1 MRLSRRTVYVHS
13 AATVE
18 RSGELDDASGV
29 LSRQDIERLLDGAPP
44 LLEGLV
50 NRAEQLQANGIDI
63 TLETVSRFRGPGM
76 LGRESHQ
83 RALPEMA
90 EIPFATDGTLFLAP
104 GAYQVRFNE
113 TVHLPG
119 WLMAYARPRSSLLRS
134 GVALHTAV
142 WDAGYSG
149 RGISLMVV
157 YNPSG
162 FRVARDARIC
172 QLVFHRL
179 TSATEAA
186 YAGAYQHE
194 GRSLP

>member
-1 MRLSRRTVYVHS
+1 M
-13 AATVE
+13 
-18 RSGELDDASGV
+18 DNASGV
-29 LSRQDIERLLDGAPP
+29 LNRQDIQALLDADPP

-50 NRAEQLQANGIDI
+50 APAEQLQANGIDI
-63 TLETVSRFRGPGM
+63 TLEKVSRFHGPGL
-76 LGRESHQ
+76 LGRASHE
-83 RALPEMA
+83 RVLPET
-90 EIPFATDGTLFLAP
+90 EDIPFANDDTVYLAP

-179 TSATEAA
+179 TDTTEAA
-186 YAGAYQHE
+186 YAGAYQFE
-194 GRSLP
+194 GRSFS

>member
-1 MRLSRRTVYVHS
+1 M
-13 AATVE
+13 E
-18 RSGELDDASGV
+18 KMPGV
-29 LSRQDIERLLDGAPP
+29 LSRQDIEALLAGDPP

-50 NRAEQLQANGIDI
+50 DPAQQLQANGVDI
-63 TLETVSRFRGPGM
+63 TLEKVSRFHGPGL
-76 LGRESHQ
+76 LGRASHE
-83 RALPEMA
+83 RRLPETTDV
-90 EIPFATDGTLFLAP
+90 PFTSDDTVFLAP

-149 RGISLMVV
+149 RGMSLMVV

-172 QLVFHRL
+172 QLVFHCL
-179 TSATEAA
+179 TETTETA
-186 YAGAYQHE
+186 YAGAYQFE
-194 GRSLP
+194 GRLAT